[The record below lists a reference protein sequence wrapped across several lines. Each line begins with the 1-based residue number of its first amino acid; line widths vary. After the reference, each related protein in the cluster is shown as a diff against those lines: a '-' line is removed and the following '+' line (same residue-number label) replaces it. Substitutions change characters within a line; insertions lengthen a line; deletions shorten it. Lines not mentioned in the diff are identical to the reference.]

1 MTTPEHPYA
10 KSYSIQ
16 MTQLK
21 GQMGDDSYF
30 VRACDAS
37 PLLLE
42 ELIRKYQTLTFSLR
56 NTGDN
61 LRVKNRFLQSTCQ
74 SLTRRVTQWQ

>member
-1 MTTPEHPYA
+1 
-10 KSYSIQ
+10 

-21 GQMGDDSYF
+21 DQMGDDSYF
-30 VRACDAS
+30 VRSSNMS
-37 PLLLE
+37 PLVLE

-74 SLTRRVTQWQ
+74 SLACRVTQWQ